1 MNLAYLTDII
11 ILLNKTKHS
20 TGKRLIIE
28 WDQEGD
34 MRALLDEIQRIPP
47 RRIGDAPLF
56 VTRQGKSYIDRDG
69 RCNAFDS
76 LWQRFMDKVLEKTKV
91 TDRFQERDL
100 RAKVAS
106 DSDSLIEAS
115 ERLGHADTAITQ
127 RVYRRKPVRIQ
138 PLKKGRGT

>member
-1 MNLAYLTDII
+1 MHL
-11 ILLNKTKHS
+11 
-20 TGKRLIIE
+20 
-28 WDQEGD
+28 
-34 MRALLDEIQRIPP
+34 
-47 RRIGDAPLF
+47 LF
-56 VTRQGKSYIDRDG
+56 VTRRGKSYIDYQG

-76 LWQRFMDKVLEKTKV
+76 LWQRFMDKVLAETKV
-91 TDRFQERDL
+91 AERFQERDL

-106 DSDSLIEAS
+106 DSDSLVEAS

>member
-1 MNLAYLTDII
+1 MATFYVRSYPAYKEDGIH

-28 WDQEGD
+28 WDQEGE

-100 RAKVAS
+100 RAKVARHNVLTCPTS
-106 DSDSLIEAS
+106 SSV
-115 ERLGHADTAITQ
+115 G
-127 RVYRRKPVRIQ
+127 
-138 PLKKGRGT
+138 